1 MSAALPPVGARVRV
15 KPCAEWVDPAAKLIV
30 GKEGVVTAN
39 NDPNYLDV
47 EIDGDSWLFFPDEV
61 EVVS

>member
-39 NDPNYLDV
+39 NDPN
-47 EIDGDSWLFFPDEV
+47 
-61 EVVS
+61 